1 MPAAD
6 FMPKK
11 PNPLGARGER
21 SLCAGTRTATPY
33 RLTTLPNGVRIA
45 SVEMPHMK
53 SVSVGLWAAIGG
65 RYEPPQQSGIAHFL
79 EHLLFKGTKRRSAR
93 ELSEAVEG
101 LGGYLNAFTTEDHT
115 CYYAKAGAQHLPELC
130 DVLADMYLCSELA
143 PAEIER
149 ERDVIRE
156 EILMY
161 RDHPAQHAQELLTQT
176 MWPDHP
182 LGRPLTGSL
191 DTITSFQRP
200 QLRAFLEEN
209 YNGRTTIA
217 TVAGRVT
224 HARVV
229 ELLAPLLG
237 RLRRGIRPRFSRAR
251 AAKGPTRISLI
262 TQETEQTHLAMGFHA
277 FGRKDDRR
285 FALKLLSVILGENM
299 SSRLFQKLREQHGYC
314 YNVCTSMVTLEDTGA
329 ISISA
334 GLDPLKLKKAV
345 SMIFRELEAIC
356 TRKPWKSELKKAQD
370 YTVGQTLMGLESTT
384 NQMMWMGESL
394 LGYGHIL
401 DPAEIE
407 EKICEVTAEEVQKV
421 ACHCLDRERLGVA
434 VVGPVKDT
442 DEVRGWL
449 R

>member
-1 MPAAD
+1 MSTAA
-6 FMPKK
+6 FIPKSSKLLEGRSGK
-11 PNPLGARGER
+11 PHRERIRGEN
-21 SLCAGTRTATPY
+21 PY
-33 RLTTLPNGVRIA
+33 RLTTLPNGARIA
-45 SVEMPHMK
+45 SVEMPYMK
-53 SVSVGLWAAIGG
+53 SVSVGFWAAIGG
-65 RYEPPQQSGIAHFL
+65 RHEPREQSGIAHFL

-130 DVLADMYLCSELA
+130 DVLGDMYLCSQLA
-143 PAEIER
+143 PTEIER

-176 MWPDHP
+176 MWPEHP

-191 DTITSFQRP
+191 ETIASFQRP
-200 QLRAFLEEN
+200 QLRAFLDEH
-209 YNGRTTIA
+209 YNGLTTIA

-224 HARVV
+224 HERVV
-229 ELLAPLLG
+229 ALLAPLLG
-237 RLRRGIRPRFSRAR
+237 KLRRGRRPRFAKAR
-251 AAKGPTRISLI
+251 QCKGPTRISLI

-334 GLDPLKLKKAV
+334 GLDPLKLRKAV
-345 SMIFRELEAIC
+345 SMIFRELETIC
-356 TRKPWKSELKKAQD
+356 AKKPSKTELKKGQD

-394 LGYGHIL
+394 LGYGQIL
-401 DPAEIE
+401 DPTEIE
-407 EKICEVTAEEVQKV
+407 EKICAVTAEEVQQV
-421 ACHCLDRERLGVA
+421 ACHCLDRARLGVA
-434 VVGPVKDT
+434 VVGPVKDA
-442 DEVRGWL
+442 DEVRSWL
-449 R
+449 V